1 MFKQIFVLLILLTS
15 SSFAYKINST
25 CQANCNCDLS
35 QNSLTILCNQPIS
48 NFLLPD
54 QSADANIQYANTI
67 IARNSLIQ
75 NLPSNLCNFKI
86 YLNFLD
92 LSENS
97 INSNVTSLNFNCL
110 TQLKV
115 LNLSSNAIRFLEESS
130 FDMTYSL
137 RTIDLSMNRIQFL
150 PTRLFAYKLPNLRY
164 LNLQKNFLEILDP
177 WYFTL
182 AQLVNL
188 NLNGN
193 LISKFTNNL
202 GYDIFNTTQ
211 AQPIL
216 SSLDLRSN
224 RFFKF
229 DDNVLKLF
237 KVTFC
242 LKARTILNWNYIHL

>member
-1 MFKQIFVLLILLTS
+1 MFIQVLLHLILLTS
-15 SSFAYKINST
+15 SSLAYKINST

-48 NFLLPD
+48 NFILPD
-54 QSADANIQYANTI
+54 KSADANIQYANTI
-67 IARNSLIQ
+67 IVRNSLIQ
-75 NLPSNLCNFKI
+75 NIPSNLCSFQI

-97 INSNVTSLNFNCL
+97 INSNITATTFNCL
-110 TQLKV
+110 TQMKA
-115 LNLSSNAIRFLEESS
+115 LNLSNNAIRYLEESS

-150 PTRLFAYKLPNLRY
+150 PTYLFAYKLPNLRY
-164 LNLQKNFLEILDP
+164 LNLQRNFLDALDP
-177 WYFTL
+177 WFFTL
-182 AQLVNL
+182 SQLVNL

-202 GYDIFNTTQ
+202 GYDIFNATQ
-211 AQPIL
+211 TQPIL

-237 KVTFC
+237 KVIVLGVRF
-242 LKARTILNWNYIHL
+242 